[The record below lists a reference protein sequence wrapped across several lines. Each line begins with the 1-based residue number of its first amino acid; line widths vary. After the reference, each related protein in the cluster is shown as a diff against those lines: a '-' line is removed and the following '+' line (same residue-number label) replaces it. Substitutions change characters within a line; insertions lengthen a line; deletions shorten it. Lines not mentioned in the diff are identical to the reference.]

1 MDYIKLLLMLISA
14 IAWTLVYIN
23 CISIGFKHKTYC
35 IPLWALAL
43 NFTWEVWHGIFDLR
57 ELGPQLQVVIN
68 VIWALFD
75 SIILYT
81 FFRFG
86 KRYFPE
92 NLKTGWFITWGVI
105 SLIVSFLVQY
115 AFVKE
120 FGTIMGGGYAAF
132 LQNLLMSVLFILML
146 QNRSGTEGQSF
157 TIAFGKCLGT
167 LAPTILFGIIGS
179 TAMNGPNRFILIIGL
194 IIFVID
200 VVYIVML
207 RKFRRMELNSPLQSS
222 GETSR
227 VHRFLV

>member
-1 MDYIKLLLMLISA
+1 MLISA

-23 CISIGFKHKTYC
+23 CIRIGFKQKTYC
-35 IPLWALAL
+35 IPLWALSL
-43 NFTWEVWHGIFDLR
+43 NFTWELWHGIFDLQ
-57 ELGPQLQVVIN
+57 ELGPQLQVIIN
-68 VIWALFD
+68 AIWASFD

-81 FFRFG
+81 YFRFG

-92 NLKTGWFITWGVI
+92 NLKTGWFHTWGII
-105 SLIVSFLVQY
+105 SLIISFLVQY

-132 LQNLLMSVLFILML
+132 LQNLLMSVLFIIML
-146 QNRSGTEGQSF
+146 QNRNGTEGQSF
-157 TIAFGKCLGT
+157 TIAFSKCLGT

-194 IIFVID
+194 ITFVLD

-207 RKFRRMELNSPLQSS
+207 RKFRRLELNYLPFEQKRELSFLKVKNYSS
-222 GETSR
+222 SQ
-227 VHRFLV
+227 